1 MRKLYKYGYAALL
14 MVLVFGSVS
23 CTKECEYTPAQV
35 ISKDCVKA
43 SFLESEDGFF
53 KELTP
58 DEEKKITLTVTREIT
73 EGECTIGL
81 NILDNETGIFNVPEY
96 VSFADGESSKT
107 FDITFPDAEV
117 GILYNLTIEL
127 DKHSID
133 PYIESTIST
142 LVGSIQIVQWNPIGE
157 SQMISQFFEQTIT
170 CETMKASHANWYKFV
185 SLTEEGKD
193 LVIKVNENNE
203 AIVEDQQIGT
213 HASYGPIY
221 VNNSQYGGEYNPE
234 TNTIVANLYYYV
246 SAGYFGTY
254 AETFKLPSE

>member
-1 MRKLYKYGYAALL
+1 MKKLYKYAYVALL
-14 MVLVFGSVS
+14 MTLVFSTVS
-23 CTKECEYTPAQV
+23 CTEECEYTPAQA
-35 ISKDCVKA
+35 ISEDCVKA

-58 DEEKKITLTVTREIT
+58 DAEKKITLTVTREIT
-73 EGECTIGL
+73 DGECTVGL
-81 NILDNETGIFNVPEY
+81 NVLENGTNIFNVPDY
-96 VSFADGESSKT
+96 VNFADGESSKT

-117 GILYNLTIEL
+117 GVLYNLKIEL
-127 DKHSID
+127 DGQSID
-133 PYIESTIST
+133 PYAESTIST
-142 LVGSIQIVQWNPIGE
+142 IVGSVQVVQWNPIGE
-157 SQMISQFFEQTIT
+157 SQMISQFFEQTLT

-185 SLTEEGKD
+185 SLTEEGVD
-193 LVIKVNENNE
+193 LVIKVTDNNE
-203 AIVEDQQIGT
+203 VIVEDQQIGT

-234 TNTIVANLYYYV
+234 TNTIVAYLYYYV